1 MKRTTDYW
9 LRIWLSVVLAALLL
23 TGCKSVKYVPVT
35 EYRDRYVS
43 RTDSFLKVDSVY
55 LHDSVAVYTKGD
67 TVFTTKTR
75 YKDRLKYVYNTKT
88 DTVAVHDSIPYP
100 VKVEVERKETWLE
113 KATGMAGKAALALCA
128 VLAVLVAYNLLRRH

>member
-9 LRIWLSVVLAALLL
+9 MKIWLPVVLMALLL
-23 TGCKSVKYVPVT
+23 AGCKSVKYVPVT
-35 EYRDRYVS
+35 EYHDRYVS
-43 RTDSFLKVDSVY
+43 RTDTMLRVDSVY
-55 LHDSVAVYTKGD
+55 LHDSVSVMMRGD

-113 KATGMAGKAALALCA
+113 KVTDTAGKAALALCA